1 MPRLLRATLLDLNSN
16 ASNASKSRAKGR
28 PQQSG
33 AADQLAGALGTI
45 GFLSSALPSAAW
57 ARRVPRMLKSK
68 RSLNY
73 ANVTATLALVFSMSG
88 GALAANHYL
97 ISSTKQIKPSVL
109 KSLKGAAGPAGSAGP
124 AGPSGSTGPA
134 GAAGAQGA
142 QGPAGAPGSAVA
154 YAHITGY
161 SNKATPGSG
170 LLDAEN
176 SKNVSAVSEVKG
188 EEGLYCVTVTVPV
201 HTVTGAA
208 DLIFGGTDV
217 TVGADF
223 SYVPLLVG
231 AGECPAGTTLI
242 VVTANSTKAV
252 AANFWL
258 TFN

>member
-1 MPRLLRATLLDLNSN
+1 
-16 ASNASKSRAKGR
+16 
-28 PQQSG
+28 
-33 AADQLAGALGTI
+33 
-45 GFLSSALPSAAW
+45 
-57 ARRVPRMLKSK
+57 MLKSK

-109 KSLKGAAGPAGSAGP
+109 KSLKGNAGANGAPGATGPAGP
-124 AGPSGSTGPA
+124 AGPSGSAGSQGKEGAPGPA
-134 GAAGAQGA
+134 
-142 QGPAGAPGSAVA
+142 GSAVA

-208 DLIFGGTDV
+208 DLLFGGTGVAV
-217 TVGADF
+217 TADF
-223 SYVPLLVG
+223 SYVPLLIGVG
-231 AGECPAGTTLI
+231 DCPAGTTL
-242 VVTANSTKAV
+242 VVATANSTKAI

>member
-1 MPRLLRATLLDLNSN
+1 
-16 ASNASKSRAKGR
+16 
-28 PQQSG
+28 
-33 AADQLAGALGTI
+33 
-45 GFLSSALPSAAW
+45 
-57 ARRVPRMLKSK
+57 MLKSK

-109 KSLKGAAGPAGSAGP
+109 KSLKGNAGGNGAPGATGPTGP
-124 AGPSGSTGPA
+124 AGPSGSAGSQGKEGAPGPA
-134 GAAGAQGA
+134 
-142 QGPAGAPGSAVA
+142 GSAVA

-201 HTVTGAA
+201 HTVTGIA

-242 VVTANSTKAV
+242 VVTANSTKAI